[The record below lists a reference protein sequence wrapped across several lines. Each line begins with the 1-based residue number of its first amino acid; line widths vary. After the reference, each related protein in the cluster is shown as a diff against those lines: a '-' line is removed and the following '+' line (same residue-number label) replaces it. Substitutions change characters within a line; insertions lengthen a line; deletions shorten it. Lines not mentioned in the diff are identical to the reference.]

1 MLNVEPSNFAF
12 LKTHNAD
19 KQIEMTCYSVEP
31 RTIKY
36 VKGYGFLLFAR
47 KLLHTGRDSLKAA
60 SRKEV
65 HETGKFLGNKIAG
78 KIEKPKY
85 VIDENPRNVKEIIIL
100 PEKIKEILKKLR
112 HYKTL

>member
-1 MLNVEPSNFAF
+1 
-12 LKTHNAD
+12 
-19 KQIEMTCYSVEP
+19 MTCYSVEP

-47 KLLHTGRDSLKAA
+47 NLLSKYKKQLLHTGRDSLKAA

-65 HETGKFLGNKIAG
+65 HKTGKFLGNKIAG

-85 VIDENPRNVKEIIIL
+85 VIDKNPRNVKEIIIL
-100 PEKIKEILKKLR
+100 PEKMKEILKKLR